1 MTPAEDRARPEAK
14 EADGVSVKLQ
24 LIKRPIGGEVLCERE
39 VQGEVVSLQ
48 SILNTVC
55 QQI

>member
-1 MTPAEDRARPEAK
+1 MTPAEDRARREAK

-48 SILNTVC
+48 SILNTIC